1 MITQVVTVPQ
11 PPLLVPELAA
21 GAAPETAQLREA
33 CLSAVRTLGGRWLAV
48 AAGPVERT
56 VPAASAGSF
65 RGYGADVRV
74 TLAGDGASTPAG
86 ELPLPALIAGWLRGQ
101 AGAESVDVRIV
112 DADATPD
119 RCAGLGGRLDGEDVG
134 LLVLGDGSNRHGP
147 RSPGNEDE
155 RAPGFDEAV
164 AAALGKAD
172 LEALR
177 ALDPGLCAE
186 LGVGGRVPWQVL
198 AGLADG
204 ASWRAELLY
213 TGAPHGVGYHVA
225 VWERG

>member
-33 CLSAVRTLGGRWLAV
+33 CLSAVRALGGRWLAIG
-48 AAGPVERT
+48 AGPSEQNV
-56 VPAASAGSF
+56 SAGAVGTF
-65 RGYGADVRV
+65 RGYGVDVGVALADG
-74 TLAGDGASTPAG
+74 AASTPLG

-112 DADATPD
+112 DATATPA
-119 RCAGLGGRLDGEDVG
+119 RCAELGEQITTEHTG

-147 RSPGNEDE
+147 RSPGNEDG
-155 RAPGFDEAV
+155 RAPGFDEAI

-172 LEALR
+172 IEALK
-177 ALDPGLCAE
+177 ALDPALCAE

-204 ASWRAELLY
+204 ATWRAELLY

>member
-1 MITQVVTVPQ
+1 MITQVVMVPQ

-33 CLSAVRTLGGRWLAV
+33 CLSAVRALGGRWLAV
-48 AAGPVERT
+48 AAGPVEQT
-56 VPAASAGSF
+56 VSAAGAGTF
-65 RGYGADVRV
+65 RGYGVDVGV
-74 TLAGDGASTPAG
+74 TLAAAAASTPAG

-101 AGAESVDVRIV
+101 AGAESVEVRVV
-112 DADATPD
+112 DATATPGH
-119 RCAGLGGRLDGEDVG
+119 CADLGRSLDSEDAG

-155 RAPGFDEAV
+155 RAPGFDEAI

-172 LEALR
+172 VEALK

-186 LGVGGRVPWQVL
+186 LGVTGRVPWQVL